1 MRSCLRELATVR
13 GGLVARK
20 MVATQPGVPAYVA
33 LIDAPVALADRLR
46 LGDGGT
52 KRLAPLN
59 DKGSLSP
66 LFRVNAPASKALA
79 SAMLETPGVLV
90 YSGE

>member
-13 GGLVARK
+13 RGLVARK

-33 LIDAPVALADRLR
+33 LIDAPVALAYRLR
-46 LGDGGT
+46 LEDDVT
-52 KRLAPLN
+52 KCLAPLN
-59 DKGSLSP
+59 DKGSLSL